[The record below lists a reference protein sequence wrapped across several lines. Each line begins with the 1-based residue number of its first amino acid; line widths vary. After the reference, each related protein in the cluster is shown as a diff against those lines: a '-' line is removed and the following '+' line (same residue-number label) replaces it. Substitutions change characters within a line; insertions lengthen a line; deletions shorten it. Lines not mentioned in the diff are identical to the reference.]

1 MTYAVLVSLDDRRAR
16 RGERGVTEVLGRERG
31 GLMTRTWVRAV
42 VVDADPRIR
51 DAVTAALEGEP
62 GIAVVAAVP
71 AVDGAFDIDHEV
83 IVVGH
88 RFPGTSAVEVCARV
102 QREED
107 PPPVVV
113 VASNPRAAMMR
124 RVLQAG
130 AAAFVSSECA
140 PEVLREAVR
149 YASDGDYYV
158 DPALGRLVVEVVAR
172 ADEPRPYGLT
182 RAELDVVALL
192 PRGLMNR
199 EIAVELGITENT
211 VKTHLRHALRK
222 LAVRDRAQAAALVVR
237 EGLA

>member
-16 RGERGVTEVLGRERG
+16 RGERFVSEAVAHERIG
-31 GLMTRTWVRAV
+31 PLSRTWVRAV

-51 DAVTAALEGEP
+51 DAVTAALEAEP
-62 GIAVVAAVP
+62 GIAVVAAV
-71 AVDGAFDIDHEV
+71 AAIDGTLDLAHEV
-83 IVVGH
+83 VVVGH
-88 RFPGTSAVEVCARV
+88 RFPGTSAVEVCARLK
-102 QREED
+102 REQH

-113 VASNPRAAMMR
+113 VAHAPRAALMR

-130 AAAFVSSECA
+130 ASGFVSSDCA

-149 YASDGDYYV
+149 YVTDGDFYV
-158 DPALGRLVVEVVAR
+158 DPSLGRLVVEVVAR

-199 EIAVELGITENT
+199 EIAIELGITENT